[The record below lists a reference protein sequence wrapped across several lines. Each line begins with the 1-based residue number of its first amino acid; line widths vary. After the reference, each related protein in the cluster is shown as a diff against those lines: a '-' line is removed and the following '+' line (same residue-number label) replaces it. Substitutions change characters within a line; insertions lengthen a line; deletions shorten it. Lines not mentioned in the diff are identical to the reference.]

1 MKNKLAKATSERK
14 LFAGKG
20 RAITT
25 LEVGR
30 FFMAKLELSKTKC
43 KLAACEAVS
52 RTEVLRRTWREVQ
65 VLFQGFESNMSSGV
79 ISPVS
84 TDSSEKYQDLSRCP
98 CFST

>member
-1 MKNKLAKATSERK
+1 MGSMKNKLAKPSSERK
-14 LFAGKG
+14 LVLGKG

-43 KLAACEAVS
+43 KLASCET
-52 RTEVLRRTWREVQ
+52 TEVLSRTWREVQ

-79 ISPVS
+79 VSLVS
-84 TDSSEKYQDLSRCP
+84 TDSSGKYQDLSLFP
-98 CFST
+98 CFSK